1 MKPRNLRSKRLRAN
15 SEARNGAAPE
25 GADLGI
31 AKILSGR
38 NGKAS
43 KPPVSPQVINDAARK
58 LLDELNPEQA
68 AAAVAPPGPVL
79 VLAGAGSGKTRVL
92 VTRIVHLIASTSCS
106 PENVVALTFSNRAA
120 REMQARLKS
129 YAGRAADGVS
139 ISTFHSLGLK
149 LVRGYAEALGLKKD
163 PGILDMHSRL
173 SLVVGQAAKHGARN
187 KKFDPMDLA
196 NVLSLLKD
204 KGHTPLDCPDDTEYG
219 TRLARIFKGY
229 EKSKHDANLV
239 DFEDLIRMPI
249 RLLRDNPDIRA
260 KVQEHWK
267 HFLVDE
273 FQDTNGGQLEFLRL
287 LVGKGGSVFVVGDD
301 DQSIYGWRGAEMR
314 NLLDFETHFP
324 GAILAKLQR
333 NYRSSGNI
341 ITASNAVIHKN
352 TLRRSKEVF
361 TSRDAGEPL
370 YHHVADDEKGEMDWL
385 VAKVKELNAV
395 EGLDWREMALLV
407 RTNIQLREYMDQFI
421 VTGVPFMVK
430 GANNLLERTEVQLVL
445 AYAKLMANP
454 QDELSLAKVLRFP
467 KRNFPKDLLDTV
479 PRGEDIPILACIRS
493 HCEMLGQAWTRDLL
507 ELLDKVEACA
517 AAVGDGAFYVPL
529 SDLLAYAKVVEAFE
543 VGSHKRNR
551 VEEFLRLFQREEI
564 RNPEARLAEVLN
576 ALALDTQSDD
586 DPDEKPGLRLM
597 TVHAAKGLE
606 FHTVFMPQLDDD
618 AFPAKPNHTDTGIE
632 EERRLFYVAMTRA
645 KKRLFL
651 SWPATKVHYR
661 VTKDVMASRFIF
673 EIPEDRWD
681 GPLGKKDKEEKKE
694 FLDNFFASLRSS
706 FADDGA

>member
-1 MKPRNLRSKRLRAN
+1 M
-15 SEARNGAAPE
+15 
-25 GADLGI
+25 
-31 AKILSGR
+31 
-38 NGKAS
+38 AS
-43 KPPVSPQVINDAARK
+43 KPRSTKPRAPLPPHVLNGISDRLVR
-58 LLDELNPEQA
+58 ELNAEQA

-92 VTRIVHLIASTSCS
+92 VTRIVHLLASTGSTPDS
-106 PENVVALTFSNRAA
+106 IVALTFSNRAA
-120 REMQARLKS
+120 REMEARLKS
-129 YAGRAADGVS
+129 YAGRSADGVS
-139 ISTFHSLGLK
+139 ISTFHSLGLR
-149 LVRGYAEALGLKKD
+149 LVREHPEALGLGRD

-173 SLVVGQAAKHGARN
+173 SLIVGQAAKNGARN

-196 NVLSLLKD
+196 TVLSNLKE
-204 KGHTPLDCPDDTEYG
+204 KGVTPDTCPDDTEYG
-219 TRLARIFKGY
+219 TRLARIYKGY
-229 EKSKHDANLV
+229 EKAKHAGNLV

-249 RLLRDNPDIRA
+249 RLMRERPDIAAQVRGR
-260 KVQEHWK
+260 WK

-273 FQDTNGGQLEFLRL
+273 FQDTNGAQLDMLRL
-287 LVGKGGSVFVVGDD
+287 LVGEGGVGQGPVGQRPSVFVVGDD

-324 GAILAKLQR
+324 GASLIKLQR

-341 ITASNAVIHKN
+341 ISASNAVIHKN
-352 TLRRSKEVF
+352 TLRRAKEVF
-361 TSRDAGEPL
+361 TSRDDGEPL

-395 EGLDWREMALLV
+395 EKLDWREMALLV

-430 GANNLLERTEVQLVL
+430 GANNLLERSEVQAVL

-454 QDELSLAKVLRFP
+454 QDEMSLSKVLQFP
-467 KRNFPKDLLDTV
+467 KRGFPKDLLDLV
-479 PRGEDIPILACIRS
+479 PRGEETPILASIRA
-493 HCEMLGQAWTRDLL
+493 HCDTLGTPWTKEMIG
-507 ELLDKVEACA
+507 LLDKLDACA
-517 AAVGDGAFYVPL
+517 AAVKEGAFYAPL
-529 SDLLAYAKVVEAFE
+529 SDLLVYAKVVEAFE
-543 VGSHKRNR
+543 EGSPKRNR
-551 VEEFLRLFQREEI
+551 VEEFLRLFQKEET
-564 RNPEARLAEVLN
+564 RNPQARLAEVLN
-576 ALALDTQSDD
+576 ALALNTQADD
-586 DPDEKPGLRLM
+586 DTEEKPGLRLM

-606 FHTVFMPQLDDD
+606 FHTVFLPQLDDD

-661 VTKDVMASRFIF
+661 VTKDVMPSRFLF

-706 FADDGA
+706 FSDEQA

>member
-1 MKPRNLRSKRLRAN
+1 MKPFKPRRSPSRTSDSSPPKPRT
-15 SEARNGAAPE
+15 
-25 GADLGI
+25 
-31 AKILSGR
+31 
-38 NGKAS
+38 S
-43 KPPVSPQVINDAARK
+43 KPRAPLPPHVLQGISDRLVR
-58 LLDELNPEQA
+58 ELNAEQA

-92 VTRIVHLIASTSCS
+92 VTRIVHLLASAGAD
-106 PENVVALTFSNRAA
+106 PESVIALTFSNRAA
-120 REMQARLKS
+120 REMEARLKS
-129 YAGRAADGVS
+129 YAGRSAEGVS
-139 ISTFHSLGLK
+139 ISTFHSLGLR
-149 LVRGYAEALGLKKD
+149 LVRENFEALGLARD
-163 PGILDMHSRL
+163 PGILDAHSRL
-173 SLVVGQAAKHGARN
+173 SLVVGQAAKYGARN
-187 KKFDPMDLA
+187 KKFDPADLA
-196 NVLSLLKD
+196 AVLSTLKE
-204 KGHTPLDCPDDTEYG
+204 KGVTPDTCPDDTEYG
-219 TRLARIFKGY
+219 TRLPRIYKGY
-229 EKSKHDANLV
+229 EKAKHAGNLV

-249 RLLRDNPDIRA
+249 RLLRDNPGIADRVRA
-260 KVQEHWK
+260 RWK

-273 FQDTNGGQLEFLRL
+273 FQDTNGAQLDMLRL
-287 LVGKGGSVFVVGDD
+287 LVGEGGSVFVVGDD

-324 GAILAKLQR
+324 GASLVKLQR

-341 ITASNAVIHKN
+341 ISASNAVIHKN
-352 TLRRSKEVF
+352 TLRRPKEVF
-361 TSRDAGEPL
+361 TSRDDGEPL

-395 EGLDWREMALLV
+395 EKLDWREMALLV

-430 GANNLLERTEVQLVL
+430 GANNLLERSEVQAVL

-454 QDELSLAKVLRFP
+454 HDEMSLAKVLQFP
-467 KRNFPKDLLDTV
+467 KRGFPKDLLDLV
-479 PRGEDIPILACIRS
+479 PRGEETPILDSIRA
-493 HCEMLGQAWTRDLL
+493 HCDLLGTPWTKELL
-507 ELLDKVEACA
+507 ELLDRLDACA
-517 AAVGDGAFYVPL
+517 AAVKEGAFYAPL
-529 SDLLAYAKVVEAFE
+529 SDLLTFAKVVEAFE
-543 VGSHKRNR
+543 EGSPKRNR
-551 VEEFLRLFQREEI
+551 VEEFLRLFQKEEL

-576 ALALDTQSDD
+576 ALALNTQADD
-586 DPDEKPGLRLM
+586 DTDEKPGLRLM

-606 FHTVFMPQLDDD
+606 FHTVFLPQLDDD

-661 VTKDVMASRFIF
+661 VTKDVMPSRFLF

-706 FADDGA
+706 FNDDQA

>member
-1 MKPRNLRSKRLRAN
+1 MKPFRPRRSNPKSTEPGSAKPRSAKPRAVLPPHVLKGISDRLV
-15 SEARNGAAPE
+15 G
-25 GADLGI
+25 
-31 AKILSGR
+31 
-38 NGKAS
+38 
-43 KPPVSPQVINDAARK
+43 
-58 LLDELNPEQA
+58 ELNAEQA
-68 AAAVAPPGPVL
+68 SAATAPLGAVL

-92 VTRIVHLIASTSCS
+92 VTRIVHLLASTDSG

-120 REMQARLKS
+120 REMEARLKS
-129 YAGRAADGVS
+129 YAGRSAEGVS
-139 ISTFHSLGLK
+139 ISTFHSLGLRI
-149 LVRGYAEALGLKKD
+149 VREHPEALGLGRD
-163 PGILDMHSRL
+163 PGILDSHSRL
-173 SLVVGQAAKHGARN
+173 SLVVSQAAKYGARN
-187 KKFDPMDLA
+187 KKFDPADLA
-196 NVLSLLKD
+196 NVLSTLKE
-204 KGHTPLDCPDDTEYG
+204 KGVTPETCPADTEYG
-219 TRLARIFKGY
+219 TRLARIYKGY
-229 EKSKHDANLV
+229 EKAKHAGNLV

-249 RLLRDNPDIRA
+249 RLMTERPDLRDALR
-260 KVQEHWK
+260 ERWR

-273 FQDTNGGQLEFLRL
+273 FQDTNGAQLEFLRL
-287 LVGKGGSVFVVGDD
+287 LVGEDGVRQGRSVFVVGDD

-324 GAILAKLQR
+324 GALLVKLQR

-341 ITASNAVIHKN
+341 ISASNAVIHKN
-352 TLRRSKEVF
+352 TLRRPKEVF
-361 TSRDAGEPL
+361 TSRGDGEPL

-395 EGLDWREMALLV
+395 EKLDWRDMALLV
-407 RTNIQLREYMDQFI
+407 RTNIQLREFMDQFI

-430 GANNLLERTEVQLVL
+430 GANNLLERSEVQAVL

-454 QDELSLAKVLRFP
+454 HDEMSLSKVLNFP
-467 KRNFPKDLLDTV
+467 KRGFPKDLLDLV
-479 PRGEDIPILACIRS
+479 PRSEEAPILSSIRA
-493 HCEMLGQAWTRDLL
+493 HCDVLGTPWTRDLIA
-507 ELLDKVEACA
+507 LLDKLDACA
-517 AAVGDGAFYVPL
+517 AEVKSGAFYAPL
-529 SDLLAYAKVVEAFE
+529 SDLLTFAKVVEAFDE
-543 VGSHKRNR
+543 GTPKRNR
-551 VEEFLRLFQREEI
+551 VEEFLRLFQKEEI

-576 ALALDTQSDD
+576 ALALNTQADD
-586 DPDEKPGLRLM
+586 DTDEKPGLRLM

-661 VTKDVMASRFIF
+661 VTKDVMPSRFIF

-706 FADDGA
+706 FNDEQA